1 MMRNTNYEEM
11 DLIALPS
18 STLITEDNVSELNEK
33 LKSVI
38 AEKYDRELKTV
49 EITRGSELEKN
60 IRNSI
65 IDYINENNII
75 FRTNNLKLKVIED
88 FMIGL
93 SGYGILQPLMDDDEI
108 EEIYVYAPDKIWYL
122 KDGKNVLSDIRFDS
136 SEKLKSY
143 IDNALGRIG
152 RTLNNANPI
161 EDGRLP
167 DGSRIAVS
175 ASTLSPNGYTMN
187 IRKFRKERITLDR
200 MIEFGSMDEEIKKLL
215 VAIINARLNFL
226 VSGGTASG
234 KTTLLNAMSQ
244 YIPENENVESV
255 EDNIELQLNREFWL
269 QLETRKANLEGEGE
283 ITMADLL
290 VHILRRSPER
300 IIVGEIR
307 TPQVADTFMNAI
319 QTGHD
324 GVCATIH
331 ANDPKRCRARMSK
344 LASTANNTPYNSN
357 LDDFDHSIHIIIQM
371 KRDEIARK
379 RVITSIDFV
388 SDNSQMINL
397 VEYNRKDDRFI
408 HKKLPQELKELF
420 YERGVEYEE

>member
-33 LKSVI
+33 LKSTI

-143 IDNALGRIG
+143 IDN
-152 RTLNNANPI
+152 
-161 EDGRLP
+161 
-167 DGSRIAVS
+167 
-175 ASTLSPNGYTMN
+175 
-187 IRKFRKERITLDR
+187 
-200 MIEFGSMDEEIKKLL
+200 
-215 VAIINARLNFL
+215 
-226 VSGGTASG
+226 
-234 KTTLLNAMSQ
+234 
-244 YIPENENVESV
+244 
-255 EDNIELQLNREFWL
+255 W
-269 QLETRKANLEGEGE
+269 
-283 ITMADLL
+283 
-290 VHILRRSPER
+290 
-300 IIVGEIR
+300 
-307 TPQVADTFMNAI
+307 
-319 QTGHD
+319 
-324 GVCATIH
+324 
-331 ANDPKRCRARMSK
+331 
-344 LASTANNTPYNSN
+344 
-357 LDDFDHSIHIIIQM
+357 
-371 KRDEIARK
+371 
-379 RVITSIDFV
+379 
-388 SDNSQMINL
+388 
-397 VEYNRKDDRFI
+397 
-408 HKKLPQELKELF
+408 
-420 YERGVEYEE
+420 

>member
-1 MMRNTNYEEM
+1 MRNTNYEEM

-33 LKSVI
+33 LKSTI

-65 IDYINENNII
+65 IDYINEKNII

-187 IRKFRKERITLDR
+187 IRKFRKERITLDK

-215 VAIINARLNFL
+215 VAIIKARLNFL

-244 YIPENENVESV
+244 FIPENENVESV
-255 EDNIELQLNREFWL
+255 EDNI
-269 QLETRKANLEGEGE
+269 
-283 ITMADLL
+283 
-290 VHILRRSPER
+290 
-300 IIVGEIR
+300 
-307 TPQVADTFMNAI
+307 
-319 QTGHD
+319 
-324 GVCATIH
+324 
-331 ANDPKRCRARMSK
+331 
-344 LASTANNTPYNSN
+344 
-357 LDDFDHSIHIIIQM
+357 
-371 KRDEIARK
+371 
-379 RVITSIDFV
+379 
-388 SDNSQMINL
+388 
-397 VEYNRKDDRFI
+397 
-408 HKKLPQELKELF
+408 
-420 YERGVEYEE
+420 